1 MTNGRSVEEPSA
13 GACVARRRG
22 RAILVAAVVA
32 VTVAVVVALG
42 IVFALT
48 LAQNAGSRPSGFS
61 VAGAAARIAPG
72 SLGCR
77 SIPGNVCY
85 STGLIVGKSGVTLS
99 DVVFDVANQTD
110 PENPQAP
117 RIPLG
122 PGAEVTMFGN
132 SSSVVGTYNMSS
144 ASWTSGGEWQFPVDQ
159 AVGLILDTGLTS
171 NATLSNAMFWA
182 TVASP
187 YLGSVGEGLY

>member
-1 MTNGRSVEEPSA
+1 
-13 GACVARRRG
+13 
-22 RAILVAAVVA
+22 VAAVVA

-144 ASWTSGGEWQFPVDQ
+144 ASWTRGGEWQFPVDQ